1 MGISAVD
8 LFCGAGGLTHG
19 LVRAGVNVTAGYD
32 LDEACRYAFERNNRP
47 AKFYAVDVAA
57 LTGDMLT
64 ATMPAGDL
72 RLLAG
77 CAPCQP
83 FSTYSLGKTRSD
95 DVKWSLL
102 TQFGR
107 LASEFEPDL
116 ITMENVPKLR
126 NHAVFEKF
134 KHALAKLDYHVWS
147 DVVDCVDYGIPQTRK
162 RLVLLASR
170 LGKLR
175 LRPRDPRHDK
185 RRHVRHIIGKMAPIE
200 AGAVFEA
207 DTLHTASALHPIN
220 LRRLKASQPGGTW
233 KDWNEDLVAECHR
246 TDSGSTFVSVYGR
259 MSWDAPSPTIT
270 TQFYGFGNGRFGH
283 PTQDRALSLREGAML
298 QTFPPSY
305 RFVEPGQPVYFKS
318 VGRMIGNAVPV
329 RLGQVIGESIVQH
342 VKEHGIRD

>member
-1 MGISAVD
+1 MEISAVD

-19 LVRAGVNVTAGYD
+19 LARAGINVTAGYD

-57 LTGDMLT
+57 LTGEMLT
-64 ATMPAGDL
+64 AALPAGDL

-83 FSTYSLGKTRSD
+83 FSTYSLGKARSD
-95 DVKWSLL
+95 DIKWSLL

-107 LASEFEPDL
+107 LVAEVEPDL
-116 ITMENVPKLR
+116 VTMENVPKLR
-126 NHAVFEKF
+126 GHAIFARF
-134 KHALAKLDYHVWS
+134 KRTLTKLGYHVWD
-147 DVVDCVDYGIPQTRK
+147 DVVDCVDYGVPQTRK

-170 LGKLR
+170 LGELQ
-175 LRPRDPRHDK
+175 LRPRDPRRDK
-185 RRHVRHIIGKMAPIE
+185 RRHVHHVIGKMAPID
-200 AGAVFEA
+200 AGAIS
-207 DTLHTASALHPIN
+207 DGDPLHTASAVHPVN
-220 LRRLKASQPGGTW
+220 LRRLKASHPGGTW
-233 KDWNEDLVAECHR
+233 KDWDEDLVAECHR
-246 TDSGSTFVSVYGR
+246 SDSGSTFVGVYGR

-298 QTFPPSY
+298 QTFPPTY
-305 RFVEPGQPVYFKS
+305 RFVEAGQPVYFKS
-318 VGRMIGNAVPV
+318 IGRMIGNAVPV

-342 VKEHGIRD
+342 VEQHAGRI